1 MNRTIC
7 DILLRPNNEPLR
19 FLPEGPYSGPDGRLS
34 WVAIQ
39 HGADATFGSIN
50 LFDPETNACESFSLP
65 GRPGFAFPTDRPGV
79 FVGGAERSL
88 GLFSCRDGQ
97 WSEFAS
103 GIDSGVDNTVINDG
117 VVYKGNL
124 IFGCKDL
131 EFQTPKAGLYLWR
144 ASDQQL
150 IQLRDDQLCSNGKAV
165 ISQNSDLLLFD
176 IDSPRKQITV
186 SSLNIEAGYVGASKV
201 VVDLTSED
209 VFPDGMI
216 LTPDHR
222 SLIVAIYNPND
233 AEFGEARQYSI
244 ASGELEAVWE
254 CPGAA
259 QVTCPQL
266 FQTRSGV
273 QLILTTAVEHLP
285 PDRLGK
291 QPNAGCL
298 FVGNTDFTSAGDQ
311 PLFSVGA
318 ITTG

>member
-1 MNRTIC
+1 MNRTTC
-7 DILLRPNNEPLR
+7 DILHRPDNEPLR
-19 FLPEGPYSGPDGRLS
+19 FLPEGPYSCPDGRLS

-39 HGADATFGSIN
+39 HGAEATFGSIN
-50 LFDPETNACESFSLP
+50 LFDPATDACESFSLP
-65 GRPGFAFPTDRPGV
+65 GRPGFAFPTDQPGV
-79 FVGGAERSL
+79 FVSGAERSL
-88 GLFSCRDGQ
+88 GLFNCHDGQ
-97 WSEFAS
+97 WNEFAS
-103 GIDSGVDNTVINDG
+103 DVDSAVDNTVINDG
-117 VVYKGNL
+117 VVHEGNL

-144 ASDQQL
+144 ASDRQL

-165 ISQNSDLLLFD
+165 ISQDNELLLFD

-186 SSLNIEAGYVGASKV
+186 SSLNIEAGYVGAPKV
-201 VVDLTSED
+201 VVDLTAEE

-222 SLIVAIYNPND
+222 SLIVAIYNPAD
-233 AEFGEARQYSI
+233 AECGEARQYSI
-244 ASGELEAVWE
+244 ASGALEAVWE

-285 PDRLGK
+285 ADRLGN

-298 FVGNTDFTSAGDQ
+298 FAGSTDFNSVGDQ
-311 PLFSVGA
+311 PLFAAESV
-318 ITTG
+318 TTG